1 MSLTTKIPGL
11 RIITRTLEYI
21 NRLAPL
27 QEFADYD
34 EYWETRADDGRV
46 SRVLD
51 RHKVIAG
58 LIDDGASV
66 LDIGCGDCAFQQH
79 LLRARPGCKPLGL
92 DTSTT
97 AVQLAQAQGCN
108 AQAIDPTMRLKD
120 QVTDHWDVV
129 TLMEV
134 IEHVADAEDLM
145 RQVLELKPSRIFVT
159 IPNVGCLKHRLRLM
173 LGGRFP
179 ITAIHYHMKE
189 HIRFWTAKDFNQ
201 WAETL
206 DIGVKSIHGQFD
218 HGDKIVE
225 WFVRKHPSMFADRV
239 IYELRTRS

>member
-1 MSLTTKIPGL
+1 
-11 RIITRTLEYI
+11 
-21 NRLAPL
+21 
-27 QEFADYD
+27 
-34 EYWETRADDGRV
+34 
-46 SRVLD
+46 
-51 RHKVIAG
+51 
-58 LIDDGASV
+58 
-66 LDIGCGDCAFQQH
+66 
-79 LLRARPGCKPLGL
+79 
-92 DTSTT
+92 
-97 AVQLAQAQGCN
+97 
-108 AQAIDPTMRLKD
+108 
-120 QVTDHWDVV
+120 
-129 TLMEV
+129 MEV

-173 LGGRFP
+173 FGGRFP
-179 ITAIHYHMKE
+179 ITATHYHMKE